1 MTFRLMRRERGS
13 LIAMPVEEDFNTET
27 VIPTNFI
34 SLADYNKARQIY
46 SKLLLASKSDVGD
59 IIECEKVA
67 LEFEL
72 MEDPRSPENCFIQ
85 QALSELA
92 IRGQP
97 EEVFIASNL
106 ILFLNFN
113 KVEID
118 RFSSN
123 Y

>member
-1 MTFRLMRRERGS
+1 MRRERGS
-13 LIAMPVEEDFNTET
+13 LIAMPVDEDFNTET